1 MLWKVASG
9 RMFPNFWPEQ
19 MMGSKR
25 PDCRRGSPN
34 LDPDLDDS
42 ERLQSLLSGY
52 GVIEYHLGPGPV
64 SWV

>member
-1 MLWKVASG
+1 
-9 RMFPNFWPEQ
+9 
-19 MMGSKR
+19 MGSKR

-52 GVIEYHLGPGPV
+52 GVIEYHSGPGSA